1 MSNYNED
8 MSTNNIIS
16 LIATIREKSN
26 KFIMRE
32 MNNRNIKGL
41 VISHGDIL
49 NALFKYE
56 VLTMKDISEKIERDK
71 STVTTLVDKLVS
83 IGYVTKQ
90 KDFNDSRIVLVSL
103 TEKGKQLKSD
113 FEEISSELLSVVFSG
128 IEEEEKEILIRTL
141 TKIKNNF

>member
-1 MSNYNED
+1 MCESYYKKCIFIIDISLISNYNEN
-8 MSTNNIIS
+8 MNTNNIIS

-41 VISHGDIL
+41 VTSHGDIL
-49 NALFKYE
+49 MALFKNE

-90 KDFNDSRIVLVSL
+90 KI
-103 TEKGKQLKSD
+103 
-113 FEEISSELLSVVFSG
+113 
-128 IEEEEKEILIRTL
+128 
-141 TKIKNNF
+141 

>member
-1 MSNYNED
+1 MN
-8 MSTNNIIS
+8 TNNIIS

-41 VISHGDIL
+41 VTSHGDIL
-49 NALFKYE
+49 MALFKNE

-90 KDFNDSRIVLVSL
+90 KI
-103 TEKGKQLKSD
+103 
-113 FEEISSELLSVVFSG
+113 
-128 IEEEEKEILIRTL
+128 
-141 TKIKNNF
+141 